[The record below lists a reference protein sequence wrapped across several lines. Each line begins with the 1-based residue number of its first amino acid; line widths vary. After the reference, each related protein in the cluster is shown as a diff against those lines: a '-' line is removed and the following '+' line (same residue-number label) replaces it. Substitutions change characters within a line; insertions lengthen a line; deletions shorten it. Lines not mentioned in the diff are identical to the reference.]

1 MKSILISVAAVTI
14 IGVAAMAASGGK
26 STVAKPPPAAP
37 ATSPA
42 DGEVMATINGQPI
55 YMADIR
61 EILLY
66 SYGVPIA
73 EQLIANEL
81 VRQEC
86 QRLKVSVSDKDVAAA
101 NDKVLEQ
108 MFPTLDPPQRAK
120 GLEETLVRK
129 NVTRK
134 QWDFTMRRNAQLAKL
149 AEPFIK
155 ITEDDIQQA
164 FGNAYDRKVV
174 VRHIQLASLAEA
186 QDVLDR
192 LQGRRLPPTAQG
204 KDQESRHRRQ
214 RRMAGADLAAIAMP
228 ARHQGHRSGHDQGR
242 PDQPRRAGRRGLS
255 HPQARADHPAAER
268 PHRRRAG
275 KTPPAD
281 PRRAVN
287 LLQQRILLK
296 LIQDAKAKGAVKF
309 ANPVLRELWE
319 EAEKAKDS
327 P

>member
-1 MKSILISVAAVTI
+1 
-14 IGVAAMAASGGK
+14 
-26 STVAKPPPAAP
+26 
-37 ATSPA
+37 
-42 DGEVMATINGQPI
+42 MATINGQPI

-101 NDKVLEQ
+101 NDKALEQ

-192 LQGRRLPPTAQG
+192 LQ
-204 KDQESRHRRQ
+204 K
-214 RRMAGADLAAIAMP
+214 GADFLQLLKEKTKNPVTVANGGWLAPIS
-228 ARHQGHRSGHDQGR
+228 QRSQC
-242 PDQPRRAGRRGLS
+242 
-255 HPQARADHPAAER
+255 
-268 PHRRRAG
+268 
-275 KTPPAD
+275 PPAIKD
-281 PRRAVN
+281 TALAMTKVGQISPVVQAGEVFHILKLEQIIPPQNVRIDDVREKLRQQIHDEQLN